1 MFRKILATAF
11 TAAFVTIG
19 TSSTAA
25 AQTPA
30 MKALVGSWVET
41 VTFPAGVGRPPI
53 ESLVTFN
60 AEGTMTCSDQG
71 AVTTEGEMPSV
82 FSACHGVWRRLHGR
96 TFAYT
101 SLELI
106 SDLSGNP
113 VGHLKVRGVYDVSP
127 SGSEYTG
134 VSLAEIILTDGT
146 VVFSSEVANAGKRI
160 EIELP

>member
-1 MFRKILATAF
+1 M
-11 TAAFVTIG
+11 
-19 TSSTAA
+19 
-25 AQTPA
+25 PA
-30 MKALVGSWVET
+30 
-41 VTFPAGVGRPPI
+41 
-53 ESLVTFN
+53 
-60 AEGTMTCSDQG
+60 
-71 AVTTEGEMPSV
+71 V

-113 VGHLKVRGVYDVSP
+113 VGQLKVRGIYEASP
-127 SGSEYTG
+127 SGTDYTG
-134 VSLAEIILTDGT
+134 VSFAEVILTDGT